1 MNNYLNALQPYPFAR
16 LRGLFEGLEP
26 NPSLRPINLGIGEPQ
41 HTAPEHVL
49 GALQSNL
56 GTISNYPTV
65 LGLAQLR
72 ETISRWACARF
83 NLQTLDPKTQV
94 LPVNGTR
101 EALFSIAQV
110 ICSSTSPSTVFTPN
124 PFYQIYEGAALMA
137 GANLVLLP
145 CEADCNHQPD
155 YLSIT
160 DEEWSK
166 CDLLYICNPGNPAGG
181 LIDRN
186 TLAHLIEKA
195 LKHDFVIVSDEC
207 YSEIYANEDSPPTG
221 LLEVCVQTGNT
232 AYKNCLI
239 FHSLSKRSN
248 LPGMR
253 SGFVA
258 GDADILGP
266 YLQYR
271 TYHGCTMPI
280 YHQHA
285 SIAAWEDE
293 QHVIANRALYRT
305 KFKRVLHRLKDHYDL
320 TYPEGGFYIW
330 LPTPIDDEIFAQR
343 LYHEYAITALPG
355 TYLGRSVNGRN
366 PGKGYLRLALV
377 ASIEDCVEA
386 AERIATLTEQLR
398 AEHG

>member
-1 MNNYLNALQPYPFAR
+1 MNDYLNALQPYPFAR
-16 LRGLFEGLEP
+16 LRGLFSGLEP

-41 HTAPEHVL
+41 HQAPEHVI
-49 GALQSNL
+49 ASLQKNI

-65 LGLAQLR
+65 LGLTELR
-72 ETISRWACARF
+72 EAISQWACARF
-83 NLQTLDPKTQV
+83 NLHTLDPQTQV

-110 ICSSTSPSTVFTPN
+110 ICSPTCPSTVFAPN

-137 GANLVLLP
+137 GATLRLLP
-145 CEADCNHQPD
+145 CEADCHHQPD
-155 YLSIT
+155 YRALS
-160 DEEWSK
+160 DQDWES

-186 TLAHLIEKA
+186 TLAFLIEKA
-195 LKHDFVIVSDEC
+195 QQHNFVIVSDEC
-207 YSEIYANEDSPPTG
+207 YSEIYPEENTPPAG
-221 LLEVCVQTGNT
+221 LLEVCAEIGNHD
-232 AYKNCLI
+232 YRNCLV

-258 GDADILGP
+258 GDASILGP

-285 SIAAWEDE
+285 SIAAWQDE
-293 QHVIANRALYRT
+293 QHVVANRTLYRT
-305 KFKRVLHRLKDHYDL
+305 KFELVLDKLKDHYDL
-320 TYPEGGFYIW
+320 SYPEGGFYIW

-343 LYHEYAITALPG
+343 LYREFAITALPG
-355 TYLGRSVNGRN
+355 TYLGRSVDGRN
-366 PGKGYLRLALV
+366 PGKGYVRMALV
-377 ASIEDCVEA
+377 ASIDDCVEA
-386 AERIATLTEQLR
+386 AERVVSLTQQIR
-398 AEHG
+398 AKHG